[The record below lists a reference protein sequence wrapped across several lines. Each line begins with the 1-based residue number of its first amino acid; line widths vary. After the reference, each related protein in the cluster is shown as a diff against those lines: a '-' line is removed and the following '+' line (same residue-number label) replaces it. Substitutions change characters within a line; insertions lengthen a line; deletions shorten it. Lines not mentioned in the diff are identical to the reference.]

1 MVANKKSAYWKVV
14 NKFISQTVGVAK
26 DQELDIYWDTA
37 VLSCEGNRM
46 CFNLYVTKGE
56 AGYIL
61 ALSMD
66 GVNGRTM
73 RINKVI
79 MHDQPEVHAFALEMF
94 TDDIELWVMREL
106 GLGE

>member
-26 DQELDIYWDTA
+26 DQELDTYWEAT
-37 VLSCEGNRM
+37 VLSYEGNRM

-66 GVNGRTM
+66 GINGRTM